1 MRYPYMCMSL
11 NKLYE
16 RIKKISHFKFYLPS
30 PSDKKKKKKQCQE
43 ASVPNMSPLIFRI
56 PHCSVKILF
65 KWQSCQKES
74 G

>member
-30 PSDKKKKKKQCQE
+30 PSDKKKQNNAKKQVYQIC
-43 ASVPNMSPLIFRI
+43 PL
-56 PHCSVKILF
+56 
-65 KWQSCQKES
+65 
-74 G
+74 